1 MKLVKSVARITIII
15 FVSLVVG
22 FNLYNWNA
30 KSLMGNALPMP
41 MGYGAAVTLT
51 GSMEPTIGED
61 DLIIVKAQD
70 SYELVDI
77 VVYQSGSILVVHR
90 IIEMDG
96 QTVTTQGD
104 ANQAADEAI
113 DVSVIKGKV
122 IAIVPLLG
130 NLARVL
136 KAPTATIVLLV
147 GAVLLMEMS
156 FRKEKQKKSD
166 DLELIKEEI
175 RRLKEE
181 QESAE

>member
-51 GSMEPTIGED
+51 GSMEPTIMPD
-61 DLIIVKAQD
+61 DLIIVAAQD
-70 SYELVDI
+70 GYEVDDI

-122 IAIVPLLG
+122 IAIVPALG
-130 NLARVL
+130 SLARVL
-136 KAPTATIVLLV
+136 KTPTATIVLLV
-147 GAVLLMEMS
+147 GAVLLLELS